1 MKRLALTMVALLG
14 WTSMYA
20 MADCNSNT
28 KVTGNALDTLV
39 IGNTVC
45 AVKGGER
52 WQEQHRGGGQL
63 WDYKMGSSD
72 PVDPTAQVGT

>member
-1 MKRLALTMVALLG
+1 MNRLALTMVALLG

-28 KVTGNALDTLV
+28 KVTGNALNTLV

-45 AVKGGER
+45 AVRGGER
-52 WQEQHRGGGQL
+52 WQEQHRVGGQL
-63 WDYKMGSSD
+63 MGLQDGSE
-72 PVDPTAQVGT
+72 